1 MWIEILEMSSDFLQ
15 RIVEPSWKR
24 TVFTKVDVQ
33 TPEVHLQEKNMSKTY
48 ILCLDISG

>member
-33 TPEVHLQEKNMSKTY
+33 TPEVHLQEKKY
-48 ILCLDISG
+48 VLRHLDISG